1 MAYVR
6 KKSQNHI
13 KGTITIDEG
22 ANIWPHEL
30 HTATALASAGYTVRF
45 IPNNASLASAD
56 AYVNN
61 TLFEFKS
68 PEGSS
73 IKCVENN
80 LQKALRRQSSN
91 IVVDSYRLKCVQD
104 RSVTHFLVER
114 AKRKQ
119 GIRHLLHVTR
129 DGKVID
135 IDKLIR

>member
-1 MAYVR
+1 MR
-6 KKSQNHI
+6 NESRNII
-13 KGTITIDEG
+13 KGMITIEEG

-30 HTATALASAGYTVRF
+30 HTATALANAGYTVRF

-80 LQKALRRQSSN
+80 LQKALRRQSCN
-91 IVVDSYRLKCVQD
+91 IVIDSSRLKHVQD
-104 RSVTHFLVER
+104 RSVTHYLLER

-119 GIRHLLHVTR
+119 GIKRLLHVTR
-129 DGKVID
+129 EGKVID
-135 IDKLIR
+135 INELMR